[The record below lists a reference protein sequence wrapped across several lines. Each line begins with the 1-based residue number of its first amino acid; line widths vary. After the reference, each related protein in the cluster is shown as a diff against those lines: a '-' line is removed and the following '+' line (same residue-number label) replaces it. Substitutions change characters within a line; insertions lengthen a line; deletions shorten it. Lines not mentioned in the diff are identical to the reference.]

1 MATKI
6 LKGKSPYK
14 IKLHQDKLNIKESQS
29 INDVNELQKELK
41 SKNIKFFELKN
52 KYHDQNI
59 LLKFFLNNA
68 ENLDDLLIIEKQVRK
83 KDEQIEQIRKELNDT
98 KVNNENLVENMKKN
112 FNEQL
117 TINDTKKEK
126 EKNEFENIIN
136 KKDEDIKKLENE
148 IKKNEVKIKIANEK
162 IQIYEKIKKEKN
174 SKSKNK
180 NDDFIQEIKK

>member
-1 MATKI
+1 MSTKL
-6 LKGKSPYK
+6 LKSKSPNK
-14 IKLHQDKLNIKESQS
+14 IKFHQEKLNIKELDQV
-29 INDVNELQKELK
+29 NDINELQKELK
-41 SKNIKFFELKN
+41 NKNIKFFELKN

-117 TINDTKKEK
+117 TINDNKKAK

-174 SKSKNK
+174 TNNKNK
-180 NDDFIQEIKK
+180 NDELIQEIKK